1 MKDFRKVPS
10 LKFLYEVNK
19 DGVLRN
25 VKSKKE
31 VPFNKMPNGYYN
43 GIIYENGEQKHILK
57 HRVIAECWCEIP
69 ERLKNYKIEE
79 LQVNHIDGNKTNNNC
94 KNLEWVLPFENMRHA
109 VDNGLWRE
117 SEEFTEE
124 KYEKK
129 KILCV
134 ETNTVFESSYKAAEW
149 VCKTTGR
156 LSKYSNMSNHTRD
169 VARGR
174 KWKKTAY
181 GYHWKFV

>member
-1 MKDFRKVPS
+1 M
-10 LKFLYEVNK
+10 
-19 DGVLRN
+19 
-25 VKSKKE
+25 
-31 VPFNKMPNGYYN
+31 
-43 GIIYENGEQKHILK
+43 
-57 HRVIAECWCEIP
+57 P

-79 LQVNHIDGNKTNNNC
+79 LQVNHIDGDKTNNNY

-109 VDNGLWRE
+109 VDNGLWYE

-156 LSKYSNMSNHTRD
+156 LSKYSNMSNHIRD